1 MYAFAAT
8 IFLSAY
14 LLFFVQPMI
23 ARFIL
28 PWFGG
33 VPAVWTTCMLFFQL
47 TLLGGYFYADW
58 LNRRFDLRWQVL
70 IHSSVDLRGY
80 SIKCQN

>member
-33 VPAVWTTCMLFFQL
+33 VPAVWTTCMLFL
-47 TLLGGYFYADW
+47 CRLAE
-58 LNRRFDLRWQVL
+58 
-70 IHSSVDLRGY
+70 SSL
-80 SIKCQN
+80 